1 MTTSMDTY
9 SYSTTMSPEQS
20 TATTI
25 VMLIVAVIEII
36 AMWKIFTKAGDGG
49 WKSIIPIYNI
59 ITLCKIADGSG
70 WKVLLFLI
78 PIVNVIYYIILM
90 FRLSKSF
97 GKGVLFCLGLLFL
110 PNIFTLI
117 LGFGSA
123 QYGGP
128 RGNAN

>member
-1 MTTSMDTY
+1 MLDNMETY
-9 SYSTTMSPEQS
+9 NVYDMSKTDLSTMSVG
-20 TATTI
+20 TI
-25 VMLIVAVIEII
+25 IVAVLLIV
-36 AMWKIFTKAGDGG
+36 AMWKIFTKAGEGG

-123 QYGGP
+123 QYSGP

>member
-1 MTTSMDTY
+1 MLDNMETY
-9 SYSTTMSPEQS
+9 NVYDMSKTDLSTMSVG
-20 TATTI
+20 TI
-25 VMLIVAVIEII
+25 IVAVLLIV
-36 AMWKIFTKAGDGG
+36 AMWKIFTKAGEGG

>member
-1 MTTSMDTY
+1 MLDNMETY
-9 SYSTTMSPEQS
+9 NVYDMSKTDLSTMSVG
-20 TATTI
+20 TI
-25 VMLIVAVIEII
+25 IVAVLLIV
-36 AMWKIFTKAGDGG
+36 AMWKIFTKAGEGG

-59 ITLCKIADGSG
+59 ITLCKLADGSG

-78 PIVNVIYYIILM
+78 PLVNVIYYIILM